1 MSLIYIFRL
10 LSISSIWIALSA
22 ALGPAIICK
31 IYGLPYDPIA
41 SAIVFLV
48 TWAVYAID
56 KVSGSREDLLND
68 PDRAMLA
75 KYPVKQFAML
85 AYVVAIVLA
94 TAWRPIAIYAV
105 LAPGIAGAFYTA
117 RIGGIRPKDVPLAK
131 NLIVAAATA
140 FCHGW
145 LTGCGYMLI
154 FLLILA
160 GTIFSDLRDICGD
173 AASGVRTLP
182 VILGSS
188 RTLMV
193 LAAINIPIA
202 FLSPVI
208 AILIALFILY
218 FSKQRPNLEYDFFID
233 GWMIW
238 IYMLL
243 YAI

>member
-31 IYGLPYDPIA
+31 IYGLPYDPMA

-75 KYPVKQFAML
+75 RHPIKLLAII
-85 AYVVAIVLA
+85 AYVVAIGLV
-94 TAWRPIAIYAV
+94 TIYRPIAIYAV
-105 LAPGIAGAFYTA
+105 LAPGIAGALYTA
-117 RIGGIRPKDVPLAK
+117 RICGVRPKDIPLAK
-131 NLIVAAATA
+131 NLIVAASTA
-140 FCHGW
+140 FCYGW
-145 LTGCGYMLI
+145 LTGGGYMLI
-154 FLLILA
+154 FLLMLA
-160 GTIFSDLRDICGD
+160 GTIFSDLRDVRGD
-173 AASGVRTLP
+173 RANNVRTLP
-182 VILGSS
+182 VLLGPS

-193 LAAINIPIA
+193 LAAIDIPIV

-208 AILIALFILY
+208 AAMIGIFILY
-218 FSKQRPNLEYDFFID
+218 FSMQRPNLSYDLLID

-238 IYMLL
+238 AYMLL

>member
-22 ALGPAIICK
+22 SLGPAIICK

-41 SAIVFLV
+41 SALVFLV

-75 KYPVKQFAML
+75 KYPIKRLAAF
-85 AYVVAIVLA
+85 AYVAAIVLV
-94 TAWRPIAIYAV
+94 TVWRPIAIYAV
-105 LAPGIAGAFYTA
+105 LAPGIAGALYTT
-117 RIGGIRPKDVPLAK
+117 RICGIRPKDIPLAK
-131 NLIVAAATA
+131 NLIVATATA
-140 FCHGW
+140 FCYGW
-145 LTGCGYMLI
+145 LTGSGYMLI
-154 FLLILA
+154 FLLMMA

-173 AASGVRTLP
+173 SMNGVRTLP

-193 LAAINIPIA
+193 LAAIDVPIA

-208 AILIALFILY
+208 AAMIGIFILY
-218 FSKQRPNLEYDFFID
+218 FSKQRPNLQYDLLID

-238 IYMLL
+238 IYALL
-243 YAI
+243 HLV

>member
-22 ALGPAIICK
+22 SLGPAIICK
-31 IYGLPYDPIA
+31 IYNLPYDPTA
-41 SAIVFLV
+41 SVLVFLV

-75 KYPVKQFAML
+75 KYPIKRLAAF
-85 AYVVAIVLA
+85 AYVAAIVLV
-94 TAWRPIAIYAV
+94 TVWRPIAIYAV
-105 LAPGIAGAFYTA
+105 LAPGIAGALYTA
-117 RIGGIRPKDVPLAK
+117 QICGYRPKDIPLVK

-140 FCHGW
+140 FCYGW
-145 LTGCGYMLI
+145 LTGSGYMLI
-154 FLLILA
+154 FLLMMA

-173 AASGVRTLP
+173 SMNGVQTLP
-182 VILGSS
+182 VLLGSS
-188 RTLMV
+188 RTLAV
-193 LAAINIPIA
+193 LAAIDVPIA

-208 AILIALFILY
+208 AGMIGIFILY
-218 FSKQRPNLEYDFFID
+218 FSKQRPNLQYDLLID

-238 IYMLL
+238 AYALL
-243 YAI
+243 CAI